1 MRICL
6 IASSRF
12 PIREPF
18 AGGLESMTWTTARGL
33 AERGHDVTLF
43 AGPGSDTSLPVRLL
57 PLSTVEVSSAAM
69 ADKFAPG
76 PGWLAEHHAYLSLM
90 LSLARTG
97 AEEYDVVHNNS
108 LHHLPI
114 AMAPA
119 VDVPMLTTLHTPP
132 LPMIESAVALC
143 SRPPRFVAVSEWT
156 ATSWRHAVE
165 SDVVLNGLD
174 LRDWPAGPGGG
185 PAVWSGRIVPEKA
198 PHLAVE
204 ACRLAGVPLVLAGPV
219 QDQAYFDRAV
229 APLLG
234 VDAMYAGHL
243 AQRKLSQL
251 LRQASVAVVT
261 PMWDEPYGLVA
272 AEAIRAGL
280 FDDLAPSELAAVLSA
295 LVFEARRAD
304 DASSPK
310 MPGGQVR
317 PVLAELVRLWGQL
330 DALERDHR
338 LDFLREPDMGFA
350 WAAWRWAEGDDL
362 DDVLMVTGL
371 SAGDFVRW
379 MKQLLDLCG
388 QVADAAGERDLRDTA
403 RATARLLKRGV
414 IAYSVLAE

>member
-57 PLSTVEVSSAAM
+57 PLSTVEVSSVAM

-76 PGWLAEHHAYLSLM
+76 PGWLAEHHAYLALM

-97 AEEYDVVHNNS
+97 AEEYDIVHNNS

-119 VDVPMLTTLHTPP
+119 VDVPMVTTLHTPP
-132 LPMIESAVALC
+132 LPMLESALALC
-143 SRPPRFVAVSEWT
+143 SRPPRFVAVSQWT
-156 ATSWRHAVE
+156 ANSWRHAVD

-198 PHLAVE
+198 PHLAIE
-204 ACRLAGVPLVLAGPV
+204 ACRIAGVPLVLAGPV
-219 QDQAYFDRAV
+219 QDQAYFERDV

-234 VDAMYAGHL
+234 DDAHYAGHL
-243 AQRKLSQL
+243 AQRDLSAL
-251 LRQASVAVVT
+251 LRQAWVAVVT

-272 AEAIRAGL
+272 AEAMASGTPVATFARGGL
-280 FDDLAPSELAAVLSA
+280 SQVVSPRGGVLAA
-295 LVFEARRAD
+295 
-304 DASSPK
+304 
-310 MPGGQVR
+310 PGDTAA
-317 PVLAELVRLWGQL
+317 LAEAVVAAAR
-330 DALERDHR
+330 LERDDVR
-338 LDFLREPDMGFA
+338 A
-350 WAAWRWAEGDDL
+350 YAESTCSADA
-362 DDVLMVTGL
+362 MVE
-371 SAGDFVRW
+371 SY
-379 MKQLLDLCG
+379 LDLYAELTR
-388 QVADAAGERDLRDTA
+388 QDDAA
-403 RATARLLKRGV
+403 
-414 IAYSVLAE
+414 

>member
-1 MRICL
+1 MRICI

-43 AGPGSDTSLPVRLL
+43 AGPGSDTSLPVRFL
-57 PLSTVEVSSAAM
+57 PLSTVEVSSVAM

-76 PGWLAEHHAYLSLM
+76 PGWLAEHHAYLALM

-132 LPMIESAVALC
+132 LPMIESALALC
-143 SRPPRFVAVSEWT
+143 PRPPRFVAVSDWT
-156 ATSWRHAVE
+156 ASSWRHAVD

-198 PHLAVE
+198 PHLAIE
-204 ACRLAGVPLVLAGPV
+204 ACRIAGVPLVLTGPV
-219 QDQAYFDRAV
+219 
-229 APLLG
+229 
-234 VDAMYAGHL
+234 
-243 AQRKLSQL
+243 
-251 LRQASVAVVT
+251 
-261 PMWDEPYGLVA
+261 
-272 AEAIRAGL
+272 
-280 FDDLAPSELAAVLSA
+280 
-295 LVFEARRAD
+295 
-304 DASSPK
+304 
-310 MPGGQVR
+310 
-317 PVLAELVRLWGQL
+317 
-330 DALERDHR
+330 
-338 LDFLREPDMGFA
+338 
-350 WAAWRWAEGDDL
+350 
-362 DDVLMVTGL
+362 
-371 SAGDFVRW
+371 
-379 MKQLLDLCG
+379 
-388 QVADAAGERDLRDTA
+388 
-403 RATARLLKRGV
+403 
-414 IAYSVLAE
+414 